1 MKTNQLMSVR
11 LGDLG
16 TVSIY
21 HKSFMGNVADIM
33 AIGNLQR
40 EQKGLRVIN
49 IREILRTQ
57 SFWEFVVSCH
67 NAGIGI
73 NSNSAVTADLKNMDN
88 SKSHATWELKNM
100 DNSNCVVTTQL
111 KIDFDSIKDDK
122 NQIQYSKLINKFP
135 HLIQSK
141 KGRYGGTYM
150 HLYLLLE
157 VATRLD
163 ADLKVQ
169 IYKTFVEGKIL
180 EHRDMGGENFKK
192 LNKAIDT
199 LPDRTPELKP
209 NGNKGC
215 YINVAKKIR
224 QKLDI
229 IDTPHGYNEE
239 EHSDIIQQK
248 REQIEDRLVSMIEVG
263 LIQSYPQLMQVIEKL
278 KI

>member
-1 MKTNQLMSVR
+1 MKTNMLMEIR

-40 EQKGLRVIN
+40 EQKGLRVIK
-49 IREILRTQ
+49 IDEILRTQ

-67 NAGIGI
+67 NAGIGS
-73 NSNSAVTADLKNMDN
+73 NSNS
-88 SKSHATWELKNM
+88 
-100 DNSNCVVTTQL
+100 VVTTDLKDIENIGNFKSHDSWEL
-111 KIDFDSIKDDK
+111 KIDFDSIKK
-122 NQIQYSKLINKFP
+122 EKGFIQYSKLINQFP

-163 ADLKVQ
+163 SDLKVQ

-180 EHRDMGGENFKK
+180 EHRDMGGDNFKK

-199 LPDRTPELKP
+199 LPDRSPELKP
-209 NGNKGC
+209 KDNKGC
-215 YINVAKKIR
+215 YINVAKEIR

-229 IDTPHGYNEE
+229 LSSHGYNEK
-239 EHSDIIQQK
+239 EHSDIIQKK

-263 LIQSYPQLMQVIEKL
+263 LIQSYPQLIDVIEKL